1 MAALTFIEARRLVL
15 DRLADA
21 PKPEL
26 EQIPLDNALGRVLA
40 QPLHADRDAPPV
52 DRSMRDGFAV
62 RAADL
67 PGVLDII
74 GEVAAGGVFEGTV
87 APGQAVE
94 IMTGAPVPEGA
105 DAVVMVE
112 HCRVDGRRVECP
124 KPAEAGLNISLRAAD
139 SRAGDLLLPPGV
151 RIRPQEIAL
160 LASTGVEEVMVY
172 RQPRVAVVATG
183 DELVPVGQRPEPHQI
198 RNSNSHAL
206 AAQVARAGAS
216 AWVLP
221 AARDTLESTL
231 PLIEK
236 AFEADLVLLS
246 GGVSAGK
253 YDVVETALEQAG
265 AKFHFDR
272 VLIQPGQPL
281 VFGHARG
288 KPFFGLP
295 GNPASTLVCFELF
308 ARAAV
313 DLLSGAGSA
322 PLPLTW
328 ARLSVDFTHKPGLTR
343 FLPARLG
350 DSGTIEPVRWSGSGD
365 IPSLTRANCFLVADA
380 AKPEYS
386 AGDWIQVL
394 QA

>member
-1 MAALTFIEARRLVL
+1 MVL

-21 PKPEL
+21 PKPKL
-26 EQIPLDNALGRVLA
+26 EQIPLDSAPGRVLA

-62 RAADL
+62 RVADL

-87 APGQAVE
+87 GPGQAVE
-94 IMTGAPVPEGA
+94 IMTGAPVPDGA

-112 HCRVDGRRVECP
+112 HCRVEGRRVECQ
-124 KPAEAGLNISLRAAD
+124 KHAEAGLNVSRRGAD

-160 LASTGVEEVMVY
+160 LASNGFEEVTVY
-172 RQPRVAVVATG
+172 RQPRVAIVATG
-183 DELVPVGQRPEPHQI
+183 DELVPVGRRPEPHQI

-206 AAQVARAGAS
+206 AAQVARSGAI

-265 AKFHFDR
+265 AEFHFDR

-313 DLLSGAGSA
+313 DLLSGAGRA
-322 PLPLTW
+322 PLPLAW
-328 ARLSVDFTHKPGLTR
+328 AKLTVDFSHKPGLTR

-394 QA
+394 MA